1 MANISTKD
9 LDAVVDKLENGTY
22 TSYFFLPDFEKES
35 GGVKLTY
42 DHVRCMNNNGFNAVV
57 IHQKDGFK
65 PKWLE
70 DYYPA
75 DDDGNFEN
83 IPMLYLDSG
92 NLPVNIE
99 DFFFIPE
106 GFPNIMENLAKQ
118 NAPCKRIVFC
128 QNWYY
133 VLNALPPGVFWP
145 HYGITDVMSVS
156 NSQSDYLKMIMPGI
170 TTKQVYGQISSE
182 TFYPPEKMTDKKM
195 QVAFIPSRG
204 DGQKAHNVIKTFY
217 ALFPHFKFVQFAEIR
232 GLAKDDYA
240 QLLRE
245 SAFFAHF
252 DEYSSWGTA
261 PIEAYLSKTL
271 VAGWDGVGGREYMNT
286 DNMWIVPNG
295 DILRLAMALGN
306 MVETYMTDEIRPE
319 TWEAMEVATVNYSAE
334 SEKDS
339 IVTAHNEYRDERL
352 IEIGRLMELVVEAEK
367 VDGYNKETEDG
378 E

>member
-9 LDAVVDKLENGTY
+9 LDCIIDKLENGKY

-42 DHVRCMNNNGFNAVV
+42 DHVKCMNENGFNAVV

-70 DYYPA
+70 DYYPTNE
-75 DDDGNFEN
+75 DGNFEH

-92 NLPVNIE
+92 NLPINME

-106 GFPNIMENLAKQ
+106 GFPNIMENLAQQ

-133 VLNALPPGVFWP
+133 VLNALPPGMFWNN
-145 HYGITDVMSVS
+145 YGITDCMSVS
-156 NSQSDYLKMIMPGI
+156 QSQTDYLRMIMPHVGY
-170 TTKQVYGQISSE
+170 KQVYGHISSE
-182 TFYPPEKMTDKKM
+182 VFYPPEKMTDKRM
-195 QVAFIPSRG
+195 QVAFIPSR
-204 DGQKAHNVIKTFY
+204 DGGTKSHNVIKTFY
-217 ALFPHFKFVQFAEIR
+217 ALFPHFRFIQFAEIK
-232 GLAKDDYA
+232 GLSKEDYA
-240 QLLRE
+240 ALLRE
-245 SAFFAHF
+245 SAFFIHF

-261 PIEAYLSKTL
+261 PIEAFLSKTL
-271 VAGWDGVGGREYMNT
+271 IAGWDGVGGREYMNT

-295 DILRLAMALGN
+295 DILRLAMAMGN
-306 MVETYMTDEIRPE
+306 MVETFMTDDVRQE
-319 TWEAMEVATVNYSAE
+319 TYDAMSLACVNYSKV

-339 IVTAHNEYRDERL
+339 IITTHNEYREERL
-352 IEIGRLMELVVEAEK
+352 IEIERLKELVSKVEAEK
-367 VDGYNKETEDG
+367 EAVDE
-378 E
+378 

>member
-9 LDAVVDKLENGTY
+9 LDKVITKLEDGKY

-42 DHVRCMNNNGFNAVV
+42 DHVKCMNENGFNATV

-70 DYYPA
+70 DYYEA
-75 DDDGNFEN
+75 DKDGNFEN
-83 IPMLYLDSG
+83 IPMLYLESG
-92 NLPVNIE
+92 NLPVNME

-118 NAPCKRIVFC
+118 NAPCKRVVFC

-133 VLNALPPGVFWP
+133 VLNALPPGVFWK
-145 HYGITDVMSVS
+145 HYGIDDCMSVS
-156 NSQSDYLKMIMPGI
+156 KSQTDYLKMIMPAMKY
-170 TTKQVYGQISSE
+170 KQVYGQISSE

-195 QVAFIPSRG
+195 QVAFIPSR
-204 DGQKAHNVIKTFY
+204 DGGTKAHNVIKTFY
-217 ALFPHFKFVQFAEIR
+217 ALFPHFRFIQFAEIKD
-232 GLAKDDYA
+232 LSKDEYAKLIRD
-240 QLLRE
+240 
-245 SAFFAHF
+245 SSFFCHF

-261 PIEAYLSKTL
+261 PIEAFLSKTL

-286 DNMWIVPNG
+286 KNCWVVPNG

-306 MVETYMTDEIRPE
+306 LIETSMTDGITDEN
-319 TWEAMEVATVNYSAE
+319 WEAMAIACENYSKE

-339 IVTAHNEYRDERL
+339 IIQAHNEYRDERL
-352 IEIGRLMELVVEAEK
+352 IDIERLKTLVISVEKDKEEK
-367 VDGYNKETEDG
+367 DGK
-378 E
+378 